1 MHDSFFLSGG
11 CKAGAQCRF
20 KHPSLNTSAQSLSSL
35 QVLPLFVI
43 INLCSA
49 LMVPQDASAPC
60 VYHSQGYCAKGQ
72 FCTFSHAG
80 PAGGSADQTWQP
92 ISDSSSWGSSIL
104 DSKSAET
111 APPALAPPVTSVFHA
126 FRAGAGIDAVAKS
139 PSLSARPF
147 DPSCAPHAS
156 HASRDFGAVGSSSA
170 GALFPSQPATYH
182 SLLPPPIDTATNHW
196 SSLSAPSSAARTS
209 LLFTQHTNDV
219 FGETAWMDSFQWK
232 APSDSFG
239 SDLTFVL
246 GEPTHR
252 QPSSSS
258 DSLFLKSSSAWPS
271 ITSSPKAASRAAH
284 AASDSSDARLTATS
298 VDCTDEDFAALS
310 IEPQTLCEEYFL
322 TGHCADPNCADYHGD
337 LCRACGRWE
346 MTRGLDDSGVQ
357 EHEAR
362 CLSRLLLM
370 TRVEQSRY
378 ETCGICLEAPAEK
391 GSQFGLLESCA
402 HVFCLECIR
411 SWRANGGVGAGLD
424 KDIIR
429 ACPVCRINSY
439 LIIPSRFVPTSDS
452 DKCHLLECYKAHLKT
467 IHCRH
472 FNMGKGHCP
481 FGNSC
486 FYKHEYP
493 DGKPALLGPRLVYD
507 SSGASEVV
515 RMPTLAD
522 FIVAAKPRKS
532 KKK

>member
-1 MHDSFFLSGG
+1 M
-11 CKAGAQCRF
+11 QCRF
-20 KHPSLNTSAQSLSSL
+20 KHPSLNTSAQSLSNL
-35 QVLPLFVI
+35 QVRSCHPLCTFS
-43 INLCSA
+43 LALTDLQEGSA
-49 LMVPQDASAPC
+49 QC
-60 VYHSQGYCAKGQ
+60 VYHAQGYCAKGQ

-80 PAGGSADQTWQP
+80 SAGGITDQTWQP
-92 ISDSSSWGSSIL
+92 DSDKSSWGSSIL
-104 DSKSAET
+104 DSKIAGAAPSA
-111 APPALAPPVTSVFHA
+111 APVTSVFQA
-126 FRAGAGIDAVAKS
+126 FRSGAGIDAVTKS

-147 DPSCAPHAS
+147 EAAPQARH
-156 HASRDFGAVGSSSA
+156 DFSPNSNSTFS
-170 GALFPSQPATYH
+170 LFPSEP
-182 SLLPPPIDTATNHW
+182 SLFPSGAVLPPSMHHAVNHW
-196 SSLSAPSSAARTS
+196 SSPPAPSSARTS
-209 LLFTQHTNDV
+209 LLFSQHTNDV
-219 FGETAWMDSFQWK
+219 FGDTAWMDSFQWK

-246 GEPTHR
+246 GDHTSRAAP
-252 QPSSSS
+252 SSS

-271 ITSSPKAASRAAH
+271 ISSSQKAASRPAH
-284 AASDSSDARLTATS
+284 AAAEGGDAHAATS
-298 VDCTDEDFAALS
+298 FTATDEDFAALT
-310 IEPQTLCEEYFL
+310 IEPEALCEEYFL
-322 TGHCADPNCADYHGD
+322 TGHCADSNCEDYHGE

-346 MTRGLDDSGVQ
+346 MMRGLDEAGVQ

-362 CLSRLLLM
+362 CLSRLLLLS
-370 TRVEQSRY
+370 RVEQSRY

-411 SWRANGGVGAGLD
+411 SWRANGGVSVGLD
-424 KDIIR
+424 KDIVR
-429 ACPVCRINSY
+429 ACPVCRLNSY
-439 LIIPSRFVPTSDS
+439 LIIPSRFVPTTDD
-452 DKCHLLECYKAHLKT
+452 DKCHLLDCYKAHLKT

-472 FNMGKGHCP
+472 FNSGKGHCP

-507 SSGASEVV
+507 SSGSSEVV

-522 FIVAAKPRKS
+522 FIVPAKPRKS